1 MKPLIGITPSPRS
14 DERFGE
20 SFSMANTYVSAVE
33 AAGGIPV
40 VLPPHRG
47 GVAELAETLDGVL
60 FSGGGDIRP
69 SRYGDAT
76 THPTT
81 YGISDLRD
89 EFELALLDAAL
100 ARDLPVLCICRGI
113 QILNVGFGGTLY
125 QDVADQFPG
134 AIAHRPE
141 GEGGARHEPLHTVAA
156 EPGSLVADVYG
167 AETVAA
173 NSFHH
178 QTLKEIGAGLEV
190 IGRSA
195 DGSIE
200 AVVAPDRRF
209 VLGVQWHPEMMFAV
223 HDEHLRP
230 FARLVEEAVAH
241 RAAKALGAALGD

>member
-47 GVAELAETLDGVL
+47 GVAELAEALDGVL

-69 SRYGDAT
+69 SRYGDET
-76 THPTT
+76 MHPTT

-113 QILNVGFGGTLY
+113 QVLNVGFGGTLY

-134 AIAHRPE
+134 ASAHRPE
-141 GEGGARHEPLHTVAA
+141 GEGGARHEPLHAVAA
-156 EPGSLVADVYG
+156 EPGSLLAGVYG
-167 AETVAA
+167 QGEIAA

-195 DGSIE
+195 DGSVE
-200 AVVAPDRRF
+200 AVAAPDRRF

-230 FARLVEEAVAH
+230 FARLVEEAAAY
-241 RAAKALGAALGD
+241 REAKALGAALGD